1 MSREVPSFL
10 GRILNTFRIPKNVA
24 KNRSALM
31 REICSKKKK
40 ERKKYSRFFE
50 VDRYGKKRKSKF
62 DSKENDK
69 SLIE

>member
-31 REICSKKKK
+31 REKKKKKK
-40 ERKKYSRFFE
+40 ERSTYAFSK
-50 VDRYGKKRKSKF
+50 DHYGKKRKSKF
-62 DSKENDK
+62 DERKR
-69 SLIE
+69 